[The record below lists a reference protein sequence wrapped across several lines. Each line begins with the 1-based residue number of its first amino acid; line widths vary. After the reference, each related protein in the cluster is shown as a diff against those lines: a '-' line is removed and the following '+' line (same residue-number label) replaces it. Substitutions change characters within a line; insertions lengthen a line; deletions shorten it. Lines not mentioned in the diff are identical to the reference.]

1 MNETTKIII
10 MKKSD
15 IPEAVYA
22 TIKELGFKVRQQQ
35 NGNISFWKSSKH
47 PMSIV
52 FLDEEKSSFRIKLWI
67 GNLAD
72 ELQMK
77 AAKACC
83 IRLNP
88 TLYLTKFAVE
98 KERGSYGMCTVIDH
112 MCYTQSEVRKFMPLA
127 TELIVMDSIKAINF
141 MNEKVKQLKKAE

>member
-1 MNETTKIII
+1 

-52 FLDEEKSSFRIKLWI
+52 FLDEEKSSFRIKL
-67 GNLAD
+67 
-72 ELQMK
+72 
-77 AAKACC
+77 
-83 IRLNP
+83 
-88 TLYLTKFAVE
+88 
-98 KERGSYGMCTVIDH
+98 
-112 MCYTQSEVRKFMPLA
+112 
-127 TELIVMDSIKAINF
+127 
-141 MNEKVKQLKKAE
+141 

>member
-1 MNETTKIII
+1 

-35 NGNISFWKSSKH
+35 NGNISFGKSSKH

-52 FLDEEKSSFRIKLWI
+52 LLDEEKSSFRIKLWI

-72 ELQMK
+72 ELPNESCKSMLRK
-77 AAKACC
+77 IKP
-83 IRLNP
+83 N
-88 TLYLTKFAVE
+88 TL
-98 KERGSYGMCTVIDH
+98 
-112 MCYTQSEVRKFMPLA
+112 P
-127 TELIVMDSIKAINF
+127 N
-141 MNEKVKQLKKAE
+141 

>member
-1 MNETTKIII
+1 

-35 NGNISFWKSSKH
+35 NGNISFWKSSNH
-47 PMSIV
+47 PMFIV
-52 FLDEEKSSFRIKLWI
+52 FLDEEKSSFRIKHWI

-77 AAKACC
+77 AAKHVA
-83 IRLNP
+83 
-88 TLYLTKFAVE
+88 
-98 KERGSYGMCTVIDH
+98 
-112 MCYTQSEVRKFMPLA
+112 
-127 TELIVMDSIKAINF
+127 
-141 MNEKVKQLKKAE
+141 